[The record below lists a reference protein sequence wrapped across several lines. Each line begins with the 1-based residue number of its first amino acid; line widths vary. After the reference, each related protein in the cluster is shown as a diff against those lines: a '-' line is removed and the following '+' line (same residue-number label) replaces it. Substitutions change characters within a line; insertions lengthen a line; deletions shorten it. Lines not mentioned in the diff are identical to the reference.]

1 MIFGDVWFFIYNL
14 NSLMVIVMNKI
25 RRQKYPLIS
34 FKSLGIAMVLPCLLY
49 FCPFALAEVG
59 HEADNGVVVP
69 DVGVV
74 EHLNKVRFDGTLF
87 NEPYLLGKS
96 GTKGGSGFVESLS
109 AGQLNSKPICQEG
122 SDKSSNNS
130 EASGDNGQI
139 VRGEF
144 YFHGIKFTI
153 WSYVLFLLIAYIPI
167 ECVIAWIFSKFLF
180 FQHEAH
186 RIGAVCRVRVKRL
199 VG

>member
-1 MIFGDVWFFIYNL
+1 
-14 NSLMVIVMNKI
+14 
-25 RRQKYPLIS
+25 
-34 FKSLGIAMVLPCLLY
+34 MVLPCLLY

-109 AGQLNSKPICQEG
+109 AGQLNSKPVCQEG

-180 FQHEAH
+180 SQRQPSAARGTSVGCMAGVGHFAATGRVCFHMH
-186 RIGAVCRVRVKRL
+186 PGARRL
-199 VG
+199 SADFPLLPP